1 MNGRDIAVTSCRRT
15 RQRFKWKSVVARS
28 TPGCHGSL
36 MLILSDIAP
45 LPDDQAEAELSKL
58 ITEAACA
65 PMDLSLS

>member
-1 MNGRDIAVTSCRRT
+1 
-15 RQRFKWKSVVARS
+15 
-28 TPGCHGSL
+28 

-45 LPDDQAEAELSKL
+45 LPDDQAEAALSKL